1 MSQNSDILKA
11 LKKGRKINP
20 LMALSEWGV
29 FRLAARVKNL
39 REQGYDIATNM
50 KKSANGKRFAEYK
63 LEVSK

>member
-29 FRLAARVKNL
+29 FRLAARIEQL
-39 REQGYDIATNM
+39 RQSHDISTTM

-63 LEVSK
+63 LVKS